1 MAKKT
6 KYAVHPDFAH
16 YPYIPF
22 HFSGP
27 IVSRILNAFMKAD
40 TFFNQRHLL
49 RKAVKHSVASA
60 DGSTFSVY
68 QFNPDG
74 AEPDDLLPAIIYFH
88 GGGFVLTYASTHVVS
103 MDIYAQRARCRVFMV
118 DYRLG
123 PKHVFPKGFE
133 DCYAAWQWVVG
144 NAENLGVDA
153 SRMAVAGDSAG
164 GTLAAAIAQKVQDA
178 GGQSIRGQLLI
189 YPALDKSSSTES
201 ATSFRDTP
209 LWNAGANINM
219 WEVYLRDYAGKVT
232 PPYAA
237 PSDRTDLAG
246 LASAYIES
254 AEFDP
259 LRDEAEEYARRL
271 QNAGVRTL
279 FNPTKGT
286 VHGYDTVFDSE
297 ISKAAMQQRLDF
309 IHSIFQ

>member
-22 HFSGP
+22 YFSGV
-27 IVSRILNAFMKAD
+27 IVSRILNAFISLD

-49 RKAVKHSVASA
+49 KKAVKHSVASA
-60 DGSTFSVY
+60 DGSSFFVY

-74 AEPDDLLPAIIYFH
+74 AKPEEKLPAVIYFH

-103 MDIYAQRARCRVFMV
+103 MDIYAQRAQCRVFMV

-133 DCYAAWQWVVG
+133 DCYAALQWVAG
-144 NAENLGVDA
+144 NAGKLGVDA
-153 SRMAVAGDSAG
+153 HRIAVAGDSAG
-164 GTLAAAIAQKVQDA
+164 GTLSAAIAQKVKDA
-178 GGQSIRGQLLI
+178 GGPQIRGQLLI

-201 ATSFRDTP
+201 ATTFVDTP
-209 LWNAGANINM
+209 LWNASANKNM
-219 WEVYLRDYAGKVT
+219 WEVYLRDYAGKAT

-237 PSDRTDLAG
+237 PSDRSDLTG
-246 LASAYIES
+246 LATAYVES
-254 AEFDP
+254 AEYDP
-259 LRDEAEEYARRL
+259 LRDEAEVYAKRL
-271 QNAGVRTL
+271 QTAGVKTV

-309 IHSIFQ
+309 LKMAFQ

>member
-1 MAKKT
+1 MLK
-6 KYAVHPDFAH
+6 
-16 YPYIPF
+16 
-22 HFSGP
+22 
-27 IVSRILNAFMKAD
+27 
-40 TFFNQRHLL
+40 
-49 RKAVKHSVASA
+49 KAVKHSAASA
-60 DGSTFSVY
+60 EGSLFHVY
-68 QFNPDG
+68 QYNPDDV
-74 AEPDDLLPAIIYFH
+74 EPDNLVPAMIYFH

-103 MDIYAQRARCRVFMV
+103 MDIYAQRARCRLFIV

-123 PKHVFPKGFE
+123 PKHVFPNGFE

-144 NAENLGVDA
+144 YAKNLGVDA

-164 GTLAAAIAQKVQDA
+164 GTLAAAIAQKVKDA
-178 GGQSIRGQLLI
+178 GGQPIRGQLLI
-189 YPALDKSSSTES
+189 YPALDKSSSADS
-201 ATSFRDTP
+201 ATAFPDTP
-209 LWNAGANINM
+209 LWNTGANINM

-237 PSDRTDLAG
+237 PSDRAELAG

-254 AEFDP
+254 AECDP

-271 QNAGVRTL
+271 QSAGVERL

-297 ISKAAMQQRLDF
+297 VSKAAMQKNLVF
-309 IHSIFQ
+309 LESIF